1 MEEIKAYTLSEIA
14 KKEDKAAITIKAH
27 PETYIPIRIESKRL
41 ATRKKNWEQKK
52 DYTIRYVKRRDITK
66 FLDI

>member
-1 MEEIKAYTLSEIA
+1 MEEIKAYTLSEIT

-41 ATRKKNWEQKK
+41 ATRKKNWEQKR

>member
-41 ATRKKNWEQKK
+41 ATRKKN
-52 DYTIRYVKRRDITK
+52 
-66 FLDI
+66 